1 MRVYPSSI
9 QRTAWDNIAELA
21 PVPEAM
27 KTRIFSSLAMG
38 SLLACQP
45 LSAQVLPNIGNTVEQ
60 TVQSSVE
67 RQVERA
73 QDAAVDRAVEQ
84 AEAAAASQVL
94 ERAEAVQAELVQ
106 NQTLEQVQNQV
117 ERVQSQAAEQAQT
130 QIERVQAQ
138 AAEQAQTQIERVQEQ
153 ATGQAQST
161 VERVQAQVES
171 ATGQIEQVQSR
182 LDQLPA
188 QAAERVQ
195 DKVPEY
201 VPAIAAQVGID
212 RAVESAGG
220 AAAGT
225 VAAAVPDSAPA
236 PADNADNPAGDATRL
251 TVNAA
256 DGSTAFVEITLPD
269 GARAV
274 EFEWVMIVTPD
285 ERVRLDGEAAEL
297 LSYLTDTTPFALA
310 DDGEL
315 LTFTVPPDLD
325 ANDAILD
332 LVPDNMR
339 DLIDRNHIYDTQDDD
354 KGSAP
359 AATPAQQLTL
369 PMPAVCPAPVK
380 LGMIDSSI
388 DTAHPAFASTGAVIT
403 QRSFVDAELPQTTSH
418 GTSVAGL
425 LVGRDDSGQ
434 SGIALHP
441 LLPAAALYSASVFH
455 ANDGAT
461 QGATVMRI
469 LSALDW
475 LLEQEDV
482 KVINMS
488 LAGPPNRLLAR
499 AVSAAS
505 AKGRVIVAAAGND
518 GPYGPV
524 RYPAGYDEVIGVT
537 AVTRDTGIFR
547 FANQGAHIDY
557 AALGVGVPTARGD
570 GSFGSESG
578 TSLAAPVVAAF
589 IACGLVQHGDVQQ
602 ALAALDARVRDLGA
616 PGADPVYGRGL
627 LHPIP

>member
-1 MRVYPSSI
+1 
-9 QRTAWDNIAELA
+9 
-21 PVPEAM
+21 M

-60 TVQSSVE
+60 TVQTSVE

-73 QDAAVDRAVEQ
+73 QNAAVDRAVEQ

-161 VERVQAQVES
+161 VERVHAQVES
-171 ATGQIEQVQSR
+171 AAGQIEQVQSR

-188 QAAERVQ
+188 QAAEQVQ

-212 RAVESAGG
+212 RAVEAAGG

-225 VAAAVPDSAPA
+225 VAAAVPESAPA
-236 PADNADNPAGDATRL
+236 PAGNPDAPTGGDNGNPPAATADATRQ

-256 DGSTAFVEITLPD
+256 DGSAAFVEITLPD

-285 ERVRLDGEAAEL
+285 ERARLDGEAAEL

-310 DDGEL
+310 DDGQL

-359 AATPAQQLTL
+359 VATPAQLTL

-388 DTAHPAFASTGAVIT
+388 NTAHPAFAASGAVIT
-403 QRSFVDAELPQTTSH
+403 QRSFVDAELPQMTSH

-434 SGIALHP
+434 SGMALHP

-547 FANQGAHIDY
+547 FANQGPHIDY
-557 AALGVGVPTARGD
+557 AALGVDVPTARGD

-578 TSLAAPVVAAF
+578 TSLAAPVIAAF
-589 IACGLVQHGDVQQ
+589 IACELVQHGDVQQ
-602 ALAALDARVRDLGA
+602 ALAALDARVHDLGA

-627 LHPIP
+627 LHPLP